1 MSPMRPLRK
10 PAQTAKAIIPRVLGG
25 NCTEYVTTARETFLA
40 VQGAKAYLTGVCE
53 ISLTLNYQPPE
64 DAMPKTTTPTA
75 REAALAY
82 HANPKPGKLE
92 IRATKPLANGR
103 DLSLAYSPG
112 VAEACTE
119 IKENPAAAAQYTAR
133 GNLVAVVSN
142 GTAVLGLG
150 NIGALASKPVM
161 EGKAVLFKKFANIDC
176 FDIELN
182 EPDPEKLADIVCAL
196 EPTFGAIN
204 LEDIKAPDCF
214 VVEKICRER
223 MNIPVFH
230 DDQHGT
236 AIVVGAAA
244 TNALR
249 VAGKKFEDIKV
260 VSTGGGAA
268 GIACL
273 NMLLKL
279 GVKRENVWLCD
290 IHGLVYQGRAE
301 DMNPQKADYAQAS
314 DLRTLDD
321 VIGEA
326 DLFLGLS
333 GPGVLTQDM
342 VRKMAPRPII
352 FALANPTP
360 EIMPDLAR
368 EVAPDAIIATG
379 RSDYPNQVNNVLCF
393 PFIFRGALDV
403 GATEINDQMK
413 IACVEGIAALARATT
428 SAEAAAAY
436 QGEQLTFG
444 ADYLIPKP
452 FDPRLMG
459 VVATSVARAAMETG
473 VATRPIADMD
483 NYKAGLDGSVFKS
496 ALIMRPVFAAAAQAE
511 RSIVFAEGE
520 DERVLRAS
528 QAMVE
533 ETTDIPILI
542 GRPDVIE
549 ARCERAGLTIKPGKD
564 FQIVN
569 PENDPRY
576 RDYWGTY
583 HEVMARRG
591 VTPDLAKAI
600 MRTNTTAIAA
610 VMVHRGE
617 ADSMI
622 CGTFGQYLWHLN
634 YVRQVLARDGL
645 HPVGA
650 LSLMIQEDGPLFIAD
665 THVHPEPTPEQIT
678 EAVIGAARHV
688 RRFGLAPKIAL
699 CSHSQFG
706 NLDIDT
712 GRRMRAAMDMLA
724 AQEPDFE
731 YEGEMHID
739 SALDPAVRNRI
750 FPNSR
755 MEGAANVLVFAN
767 SDAASGVRNIL
778 KLRGGA
784 LEVGPILMG
793 MGNKAHIVTPSIT
806 ARGLLNISALAGTPV
821 AHYS

>member
-1 MSPMRPLRK
+1 MTDKSKDNLR
-10 PAQTAKAIIPRVLGG
+10 Q
-25 NCTEYVTTARETFLA
+25 
-40 VQGAKAYLTGVCE
+40 
-53 ISLTLNYQPPE
+53 
-64 DAMPKTTTPTA
+64 
-75 REAALAY
+75 AALDY
-82 HANPKPGKLE
+82 HQFPKPGKLE

-103 DLSLAYSPG
+103 DLARAYSPG
-112 VAEACTE
+112 VAEACLE
-119 IKENPAAAAQYTAR
+119 IKADADTARAYTSR
-133 GNLVAVVSN
+133 GNLVGVVTN

-182 EPDPEKLADIVCAL
+182 EPDPYKLAEIVCSL

-214 VVEKICRER
+214 IVEKICRER

-244 TNALR
+244 TNALH

-290 IHGLVYQGRAE
+290 IAGLVYQGRTE
-301 DMNPQKADYAQAS
+301 EMTPQKEAYAQAS

-321 VIGEA
+321 VIEGA

-333 GPGVLTQDM
+333 GPGVLKPEM
-342 VRKMAPRPII
+342 VKKMATRPIV

-360 EIMPDLAR
+360 EILPDLAR
-368 EVAPDAIIATG
+368 EASPNAIIATG

-403 GATEINDQMK
+403 GATEINDDMQ

-436 QGEQLTFG
+436 QGEKLTFG

-459 VVATSVARAAMETG
+459 VVASAVAKAAMETG
-473 VATRPIADMD
+473 VAKTPLDDMAE
-483 NYKAGLDGSVFKS
+483 YKKRLDGSVFKS
-496 ALIMRPVFAAAAQAE
+496 ALLMRPVFEAARTAS
-511 RSIVFAEGE
+511 RRIVFSEGE
-520 DERVLRAS
+520 DERVLRAA
-528 QAMVE
+528 QAVLE
-533 ETTDIPILI
+533 ETTETPILI
-542 GRPDVIE
+542 GRPEVIE
-549 ARCERAGLTIKPGKD
+549 RRCERAGLKIRPQVD
-564 FQIVN
+564 FEIVN

-576 RDYWGTY
+576 YDYWTTY
-583 HEVMARRG
+583 HSLMERQG

-610 VMVHRGE
+610 IMVQRGE

-634 YVRQVLARDGL
+634 YVTQVLGRDG
-645 HPVGA
+645 HEPTAA
-650 LSLMIQEDGPLFIAD
+650 LSMMILEDGPLFIAD
-665 THVHPEPTPEQIT
+665 THLHPEPTPAQIAKT
-678 EAVIGAARHV
+678 VIGAARHAK
-688 RRFGLAPKIAL
+688 RFGITPNIAL

-706 NLDIDT
+706 SLDIDS
-712 GRRMRAAMDMLA
+712 GRRMRAAMALLDA
-724 AQEPDFE
+724 ETRDFC

-739 SALDPAVRNRI
+739 AALDPELRERI
-750 FPNSR
+750 FPQSR
-755 MEGAANVLVFAN
+755 MKGSANVLVFAN

-778 KLRGGA
+778 KMKGGG

-793 MGNKAHIVTPSIT
+793 MGNRAHIVTPSIT
-806 ARGLLNISALAGTPV
+806 ARGLLNMSAIAGTPV
-821 AHYS
+821 SHYG

>member
-1 MSPMRPLRK
+1 MDEHR
-10 PAQTAKAIIPRVLGG
+10 QDG
-25 NCTEYVTTARETFLA
+25 AR
-40 VQGAKAYLTGVCE
+40 Q
-53 ISLTLNYQPPE
+53 
-64 DAMPKTTTPTA
+64 
-75 REAALAY
+75 AALDY
-82 HANPKPGKLE
+82 HEFPKPGKLE
-92 IRATKPLANGR
+92 VRATKPLANGR
-103 DLSLAYSPG
+103 DLSRAYSPG
-112 VAEACTE
+112 VAEACLE
-119 IKENPAAAAQYTAR
+119 IKADPATASRYTAR
-133 GNLVAVVSN
+133 GNLVGVVSN
-142 GTAVLGLG
+142 GSAVLGLG
-150 NIGALASKPVM
+150 NIGALAAKPVM

-182 EPDPEKLADIVCAL
+182 EKDPEKLAELVCAL

-214 VVEKICRER
+214 IVEKICRER

-249 VAGKKFEDIKV
+249 VAGKAFEDIKV

-290 IHGLVYQGRAE
+290 IAGLVYEGRTE
-301 DMNPQKADYAQAS
+301 EMTPQKAAYAQPT
-314 DLRTLDD
+314 DKRRLDE
-321 VIGEA
+321 VIDGA

-333 GPGVLTQDM
+333 GPNVLTPEM
-342 VRKMAPRPII
+342 VKRMAARPII
-352 FALANPTP
+352 FALANPMP
-360 EIMPDLAR
+360 EIMPDAAR
-368 EVAPDAIIATG
+368 IAAPDAIIATG

-403 GATEINDQMK
+403 GATTINDEMQ
-413 IACVEGIAALARATT
+413 IACIEGLAALARATT

-436 QGEQLTFG
+436 QGEAMSFG

-459 VVATSVARAAMETG
+459 VVATAVAKAAMESG
-473 VATRPIADMD
+473 VASRPLEDISA
-483 NYKAGLDGSVFKS
+483 YHRRLDGSVFRS
-496 ALIMRPVFAAAAQAE
+496 TLLMRPVFEAARTAN
-511 RSIVFAEGE
+511 RKIVFAEGE
-520 DERVLRAS
+520 DERVLRAAA
-528 QAMVE
+528 AMLE
-533 ETTDIPILI
+533 ETTEVPILI
-542 GRPDVIE
+542 GRPEVV
-549 ARCERAGLTIKPGKD
+549 AMRCERAGLPIRPGKH
-564 FQIVN
+564 FEIVN

-583 HEVMARRG
+583 HDLMARRG
-591 VTPDLAKAI
+591 VTPDIARAVL
-600 MRTNTTAIAA
+600 RTNTTAIGA

-617 ADSMI
+617 ADSLI

-634 YVRQVLARDGL
+634 YIRQVLARDGL

-650 LSLMIQEDGPLFIAD
+650 LSLMILEDGPLFIAD
-665 THVHPEPTPEQIT
+665 THVNQEPTPDQIMET
-678 EAVIGAARHV
+678 VIGAARHV
-688 RRFGLAPKIAL
+688 RRFGIAPKVAL

-706 NLDIDT
+706 NLEGIS
-712 GRRMRAAMDMLA
+712 GEKMRAAMEMLDDR
-724 AQEPDFE
+724 EPDFA

-739 SALDPAVRNRI
+739 AALDQAVRERI
-750 FPNSR
+750 FPSAR
-755 MEGAANVLVFAN
+755 FEGAANVLVFSN

-778 KLRGGA
+778 KMKAGG

-793 MGNKAHIVTPSIT
+793 MGNRAHIVTPSIT
-806 ARGLLNISALAGTPV
+806 TRGLLNMAALAGTPV
-821 AHYS
+821 AHYG